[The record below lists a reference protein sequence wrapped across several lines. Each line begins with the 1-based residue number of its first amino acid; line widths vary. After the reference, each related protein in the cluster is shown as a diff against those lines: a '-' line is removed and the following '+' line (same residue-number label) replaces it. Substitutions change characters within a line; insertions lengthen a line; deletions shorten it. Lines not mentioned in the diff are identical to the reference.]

1 MNVLT
6 QRVWRVRIALPAL
19 AGAAMSACAAY
30 LLVTPSGSFAGLAV
44 VNWFWVA
51 LLTVPCVLYFAAR
64 RQRVRGTVAACVCSL
79 AIAVY
84 AFGSVRMAREDREI
98 EALQRVTRPVESPE
112 TAVGGAAPEIEA
124 ADLAGARMTLSA
136 HRGKVVLL
144 VFWAS
149 WCGPCMRDVAH
160 EKELVEHFKG
170 RPFVIVGVNG
180 DHTKDKAASAAQ
192 AHAIPWRSF
201 WNGGDDGPITKQWGI
216 QAWPSL
222 FVIDHDGVIRH
233 NYLRGSDLDAPL
245 ERLVKAAEAR
255 ATGAPGG
262 ASK

>member
-1 MNVLT
+1 MNVVT
-6 QRVWRVRIALPAL
+6 QRVRWLRSALPAL
-19 AGAAMSACAAY
+19 TGVAISVCAAY

-51 LLTVPCVLYFAAR
+51 ILTAPCVLYFAVK
-64 RQRVRGTVAACVCSL
+64 RQRVGATAAVCVCSL
-79 AIAVY
+79 AFAVY
-84 AFGSVRMAREDREI
+84 AYGATRAMREDRKI
-98 EALQRVTRPVESPE
+98 EAVQRITRPVESPE

-124 ADLAGARMTLSA
+124 ADLSGTRMRLSE

-180 DHTKDKAASAAQ
+180 DHTKEHAVSTVQ

-201 WNGGDDGPITKQWGI
+201 WNGGDDGPITRQWGI

-222 FVIDHDGVIRH
+222 FVIDDEGVIRH
-233 NYLRGSDLDAPL
+233 NYLRGSELDGPL
-245 ERLVKAAEAR
+245 EKLVSAAEAR
-255 ATGAPGG
+255 ERRGPGR
-262 ASK
+262 